1 MEIGLTHG
9 GNGREHDTCSLSLG
23 MGSILHLEGGLGLSL
38 FWSSSWVL
46 VVFKGFRNFNLNVQV
61 FKTLVLLNISHT
73 LEMKESKN
81 HCRIR
86 RGALA

>member
-46 VVFKGFRNFNLNVQV
+46 VIFIGFRNFNSNVQV
-61 FKTLVLLNISHT
+61 FKT